1 MNQPFKFNKLPS
13 NLTYFNKLPYDLH
26 RYIYGFIYTA
36 VINSIFH
43 DYNWFEIF
51 EFIGYSYSYEYLIE
65 KINHLLPNKTNKFL
79 ITNSDMYSVGF
90 YEEKVKASIWGRRYI
105 WIEDCINEENTINLL
120 IEKIDDYVRSID
132 YNEEVLFKMNKII
145 SLLVKEIIEDK
156 ESFDNNPYIIKLSN
170 EMNKLITYVK

>member
-132 YNEEVLFKMNKII
+132 YNEDLDQIVI
-145 SLLVKEIIEDK
+145 SSRNMSE
-156 ESFDNNPYIIKLSN
+156 F
-170 EMNKLITYVK
+170 YVIVHSTTTEEASGHSGGNCGMGGDIL